1 MNEESL
7 PSLAAIAL
15 MYLLITAL
23 AWWFINGQREFEG
36 DSETR
41 RLLAWAQIGSIVWP
55 LLLVAL
61 IAGAIIRV
69 VAQVA
74 GAIIG
79 GVQFYWKSARE
90 AWRDAT
96 RRGNE

>member
-7 PSLAAIAL
+7 IQLAAIAL
-15 MYLLITAL
+15 MYLLITTFV
-23 AWWFINGQREFEG
+23 WWFFNGRREFET

-41 RLLAWAQIGSIVWP
+41 RLLAWAQLGSVVWP
-55 LLLVAL
+55 LMLVAL
-61 IAGAIIRV
+61 
-69 VAQVA
+69 VA
-74 GAIIG
+74 GATIR
-79 GVQFYWKSARE
+79 VLHFYWKSARE